1 MKLNSIKEVYFLI
14 PSPTKSL
21 SKTYNGS
28 GTLFLGRALS
38 HIWGKYY
45 FKYLHTN
52 FRKCIFLPSR
62 CESSLKTASVM
73 SDRNST
79 RGR

>member
-28 GTLFLGRALS
+28 GTLFLGRALC
-38 HIWGKYY
+38 HIWGEYY

-52 FRKCIFLPSR
+52 LYAFEKENLQVICHKGP
-62 CESSLKTASVM
+62 
-73 SDRNST
+73 
-79 RGR
+79 